1 MIEILC
7 SKSSI
12 TLPRPSRKGNPAND
26 VELIPAKQK
35 GCRQRAKGKRER
47 PVLRPVHGET
57 RIRRSSPTQ
66 VWWTEAAAAACTK
79 QPIETRYNW
88 RLSERGEKDLSGT
101 SVILTPN
108 KPILVFPLD
117 TNRESQPRNSHSWQF
132 YLFSYRC
139 SNY

>member
-1 MIEILC
+1 MA
-7 SKSSI
+7 SI

-26 VELIPAKQK
+26 VDLKTCLDKRGADK
-35 GCRQRAKGKRER
+35 GQRKKRGAS
-47 PVLRPVHGET
+47 VLRPVHGEA

-88 RLSERGEKDLSGT
+88 GKSERGKKDLFGT
-101 SVILTPN
+101 NLILTPN

-117 TNRESQPRNSHSWQF
+117 SNRESQP
-132 YLFSYRC
+132 
-139 SNY
+139 